1 MGCICST
8 SSSTHHHQTSST
20 SSSHTP
26 SISPS
31 DLTSYE
37 HACRSDPDIR
47 SFDSSLHYRTTRV
60 INSLAVDVEVRSL
73 SLSSLQEL
81 TSGLLDMNQEVVNI
95 LIESKEDIWNND
107 ELFSLVKDFFDL
119 SLQTLDFCT
128 SLQDCLKNARHTL
141 SLINIAINQFVQDND
156 YVKTIEQLK
165 QFQVIA
171 SSDGL
176 FSEQFFLNFQ
186 LVYQQQVSMLKRLL
200 LQKRKVDKKLKSAK
214 VWKRLTNVIFV
225 VTFSTVLICSV
236 VAAAVA
242 APPLVTALAAA
253 AAVPL
258 GSMGKWVNS
267 LWKKYE
273 NELKAQ
279 REMISSMR
287 VGNRIVI
294 KDLDNIK
301 VLVDKLGNEME
312 ELVRNAKF
320 AIREEEEEAVAV
332 AVDEM
337 RKVVSEFGKTI
348 DELSDHSDKCC
359 TDVKRARTVIVQKIS
374 KHPSGSV

>member
-8 SSSTHHHQTSST
+8 SSSTHHHQP

-37 HACRSDPDIR
+37 HACRSDPDIQ

-60 INSLAVDVEVRSL
+60 INSPAVD
-73 SLSSLQEL
+73 
-81 TSGLLDMNQEVVNI
+81 
-95 LIESKEDIWNND
+95 
-107 ELFSLVKDFFDL
+107 
-119 SLQTLDFCT
+119 
-128 SLQDCLKNARHTL
+128 
-141 SLINIAINQFVQDND
+141 
-156 YVKTIEQLK
+156 
-165 QFQVIA
+165 
-171 SSDGL
+171 
-176 FSEQFFLNFQ
+176 
-186 LVYQQQVSMLKRLL
+186 
-200 LQKRKVDKKLKSAK
+200 
-214 VWKRLTNVIFV
+214 
-225 VTFSTVLICSV
+225 
-236 VAAAVA
+236 
-242 APPLVTALAAA
+242 
-253 AAVPL
+253 AVPL

-279 REMISSMR
+279 RETISSMR

-320 AIREEEEEAVAV
+320 AIREEDEEAV

-337 RKVVSEFGKTI
+337 RKVRNDFVLVVGVRYK
-348 DELSDHSDKCC
+348 
-359 TDVKRARTVIVQKIS
+359 
-374 KHPSGSV
+374 